1 MDTTFDYKVTC
12 NGITVQYCNNP
23 TITEREIHPYYEILY
38 CTDLNAVL
46 YTDARQM
53 EIVGDCLFVI
63 PKGYYHFFELQG
75 GKRFTRLKIAIPE
88 ERIRDTAASQNVAAF
103 RRIDAVDGLTAVLLK
118 KLCSHIREEESALRD
133 FYVQSA
139 VAMLLAELGTNQT
152 VGAPD
157 EAYDDRPL
165 QQVIQYLSENLTK
178 DLRIESLSK
187 QIGVSPSYIQHSFK
201 KEMGISLH
209 RYITQRR
216 MILARERIVRGEKP
230 TKLYLDCGYK
240 DYSSFYKTYTQ
251 YFGHSPSVDHEK
263 SI

>member
-1 MDTTFDYKVTC
+1 MDTTFDYKATC

-23 TITEREIHPYYEILY
+23 TITEREIHPYHEILY
-38 CTDLNAVL
+38 CTDMNAVL

-63 PKGYYHFFELQG
+63 PKGYYHFFELRSG
-75 GKRFTRLKIAIPE
+75 ARFTRLKIAVSE
-88 ERIRDTAASQNVAAF
+88 ERIRDTAASEIVAAF
-103 RRIDAVDGLTAVLLK
+103 RRINTADGLPAVLLK
-118 KLCSHIREEESALRD
+118 KLCCHIREEESAMRD
-133 FYVQSA
+133 FYVESA
-139 VAMLLAELGTNQT
+139 VAMLLAELGTEQT
-152 VGAPD
+152 ASAPD

-178 DLRIESLSK
+178 DLRIETLSK
-187 QIGVSPSYIQHSFK
+187 QIGVSPSYIQHGFK

-216 MILARERIVRGEKP
+216 MILARERIARGEKP
-230 TKLYLDCGYK
+230 TKIYLDCGYK

-251 YFGHSPSVDHEK
+251 FFGYPPSADHEK